1 MKHDVSDAI
10 FAYSCLP
17 ATVLASCVESVWSGG
32 GSGVAGESGA
42 QTQLSRALWLW
53 CGALGARVWLPLMPR
68 EATRRTDPSRHTF
81 MAKRIMLPFHLDIY
95 PLTILF
101 DDAILLGAENDTTLY
116 ASDSNSV
123 FSLPFC
129 VINRTSQVYL
139 HQILRQLLRRNLGYH
154 AWEIARSCAQLPY
167 FPHSLELLLHEVLEE
182 EATSKEPLP
191 DAQLPS
197 VIEFVHEFPVY
208 LQTVVQCARKTEIAL
223 WAYLFSAAGKPK
235 ELFQE
240 CLQRKML
247 DTAASYLIILQNLES
262 STVSRQ
268 LATQLLDTALQEER
282 WDLARD
288 LVRFLRA
295 IDPNDV
301 DSPRNSINVQTKY
314 GQIVQSQTVSPNA
327 EDLSV
332 ILGSMQLGGARGR
345 SFSTTAAPREP
356 SPPAA
361 PAPRRSAATA
371 AVQRKKSVPARSD
384 RESYSGTAEEFFIDM
399 MIQRHARLL
408 LSTARLLALGRLA
421 AALDLHLVAWLAG
434 ERERAARVD
443 AAVACLR
450 RLHDDFSWP
459 YPAPADTDYPQRKT
473 SVVPAPCSSAAESDS
488 LCGDSGYVSLSLRN
502 ALPLAPG
509 APLSPAPLSSVGEGS
524 VAEGGGV
531 AWGAG
536 DADAGGVAPDERRY
550 AALMERLHQHQAER
564 GDHTAHVQLRY
575 LLQLMTEASCAE
587 WALVVAVALRDALA
601 VLRCVGAA
609 RGPDVSLAAARRLR
623 AALLELRAWSDAEC
637 IGYKPFMMAI
647 SNQIPYLT
655 SIINTRERRVSV
667 AQSRARTPSTSS
679 LTEQKVPQESKLP
692 APQKAQEVSKQSVR
706 KDSPITMPE
715 PETAEVLTPPR
726 PTLPPREDP
735 ASNCAIV

>member
-1 MKHDVSDAI
+1 MIGQS
-10 FAYSCLP
+10 AYSCLP
-17 ATVLASCVESVWSGG
+17 ATVLASCVESVWSSNN
-32 GSGVAGESGA
+32 SGT

-53 CGALGARVWLPLMPR
+53 CGSLGARVWLPLLPR
-68 EATRRTDPSRHTF
+68 DASRRPDPSRHTF
-81 MAKRIMLPFHLDIY
+81 MAKRIMLPFHLNIY

-116 ASDSNSV
+116 TSDTNSV

-154 AWEIARSCAQLPY
+154 AWEIARSCSALPY

-182 EATSKEPLP
+182 EATSKEPIP

-268 LATQLLDTALQEER
+268 LATQLLDTALQQER

-301 DSPRNSINVQTKY
+301 DSPRNSVNVQTKY
-314 GQIVQSQTVSPNA
+314 GQVVQSQTVSPNA

-332 ILGSMQLGGARGR
+332 ILGSMQLSGARGR

-356 SPPAA
+356 SPPGAPAA
-361 PAPRRSAATA
+361 PPAPRRAAPA
-371 AVQRKKSVPARSD
+371 AVKRKKSVPARSD
-384 RESYSGTAEEFFIDM
+384 KESYNGTAEEFFIDM

-408 LSTARLLALGRLA
+408 LSTARLVSLGRLA

-443 AAVACLR
+443 SAVVCLK
-450 RLHDDFSWP
+450 RLHEDFNWP
-459 YPAPADTDYPQRKT
+459 YPTATEDAYVQRKSSVVQSTYST
-473 SVVPAPCSSAAESDS
+473 SVEGGSQ
-488 LCGDSGYVSLSLRN
+488 CGDSGYMSLSLRA
-502 ALPLAPG
+502 ALPLAG
-509 APLSPAPLSSVGEGS
+509 APRSPGPVSSLGEGS

-531 AWGAG
+531 AWGEAEG
-536 DADAGGVAPDERRY
+536 EERRY
-550 AALMERLHQHQAER
+550 AALMERLHLHQAER
-564 GDHTAHVQLRY
+564 GDHSAHVQLRY
-575 LLQLMTEASCAE
+575 YLQLMTEACCVE

-601 VLRCVGAA
+601 VLRCANAA
-609 RGPDVSLAAARRLR
+609 RAHDVSLPAARRLR
-623 AALLELRAWSDAEC
+623 NALADLTRWADEQC
-637 IGYKPFMMAI
+637 IGYKPFMLAI
-647 SNQIPYLT
+647 SNQIPFLT
-655 SIINTRERRVSV
+655 SIINARERRMSMVQTRV
-667 AQSRARTPSTSS
+667 RTPSTGS
-679 LTEQKVPQESKLP
+679 LNAEPKQAQEPKLP
-692 APQKAQEVSKQSVR
+692 PPQKAQEVKSVR
-706 KDSPITMPE
+706 KDSPVTMPE
-715 PETAEVLTPPR
+715 PAVTN
-726 PTLPPREDP
+726 TLQEKEQTHDDTS
-735 ASNCAIV
+735 SNCAIM

>member
-1 MKHDVSDAI
+1 MEPMM
-10 FAYSCLP
+10 AYSCLP
-17 ATVLASCVESVWSGG
+17 ATVLASCVESAWSRGG
-32 GSGVAGESGA
+32 AGP

-53 CGALGARVWLPLMPR
+53 CGALGARVWLPLLPR
-68 EATRRTDPSRHTF
+68 DASRRPDSSRHTF
-81 MAKRIMLPFHLDIY
+81 MAKRIMLPFHLNIY

-129 VINRTSQVYL
+129 VVNRTSQVYL

-182 EATSKEPLP
+182 EATSKEPIP

-268 LATQLLDTALQEER
+268 LATQLLDTALQHER

-301 DSPRNSINVQTKY
+301 DSPRNSVNVQAKY
-314 GQIVQSQTVSPNA
+314 GQIVQAQAVPNA

-332 ILGSMQLGGARGR
+332 ILGSMQLAGGRGR

-361 PAPRRSAATA
+361 APAPAPARRTA
-371 AVQRKKSVPARSD
+371 QVKRKKSVPARSD

-408 LSTARLLALGRLA
+408 LSTARLVALGRLA

-443 AAVACLR
+443 CAPLCLR
-450 RLHDDFSWP
+450 RLHADFDWP
-459 YPAPADTDYPQRKT
+459 YPATHQPDRAYAQRNT
-473 SVVPAPCSSAAESDS
+473 SLAPSPHSPCAETDS
-488 LCGDSGYVSLSLRN
+488 LCGDSGYVSLSLR
-502 ALPLAPG
+502 AAMPIVMG
-509 APLSPAPLSSVGEGS
+509 APLSPASPRPVSSVGECS

-531 AWGAG
+531 AWAEAG
-536 DADAGGVAPDERRY
+536 EAEAEAGEERRY
-550 AALMERLHQHQAER
+550 AALMERLHTHQHER
-564 GDHTAHVQLRY
+564 GDHSAHVRLRY
-575 LLQLMTEASCAE
+575 FLQLMTEASCVE

-601 VLRCVGAA
+601 VLRTTNAA
-609 RGPDVSLAAARRLR
+609 RGHDVSLAAVRRLR
-623 AALLELRAWSDAEC
+623 AAVLDLCAWSDAEC
-637 IGYKPFMMAI
+637 LGYKPFMVAI
-647 SNQIPYLT
+647 SNQVPFLT
-655 SIINTRERRVSV
+655 SIINTRERRVSMV
-667 AQSRARTPSTSS
+667 TNRVRTPSTGS
-679 LTEQKVPQESKLP
+679 LNLELKPQQTPQEAILPPPQKVQEVTKSIRKESPAVPAEASASAAAAPPPP
-692 APQKAQEVSKQSVR
+692 AP
-706 KDSPITMPE
+706 
-715 PETAEVLTPPR
+715 
-726 PTLPPREDP
+726 P
-735 ASNCAIV
+735 APSGCALM